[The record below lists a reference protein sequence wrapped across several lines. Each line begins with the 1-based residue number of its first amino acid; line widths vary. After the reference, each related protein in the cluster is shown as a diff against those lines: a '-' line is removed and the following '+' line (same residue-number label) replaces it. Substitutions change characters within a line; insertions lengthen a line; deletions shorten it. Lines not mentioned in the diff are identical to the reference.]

1 MKALIDLFIPRTCV
15 VCGTRL
21 DLGENSLCTGCLAEI
36 PFTYFWS
43 VAANPMADTYNAL
56 IQERT
61 ERGGFVEPYQFA
73 AALFHY
79 NHEEGYSKITQS
91 LKYHADLRTGRLF
104 ARMLG
109 RRLSGSPMYFDVDTV
124 IPVPLHLRRLW
135 KRGYNQ
141 AGIIASEIA
150 RETGARLETRIL
162 VRNKYTKSQTRLSHE
177 EKSLNVRDAFVL
189 RKARVRY
196 PLPKHVLL
204 VDDVFT
210 TGETLFA
217 CYRVLRE
224 VFPPY
229 VRISLA
235 TLAYAGER

>member
-1 MKALIDLFIPRTCV
+1 MKALVDLFIPRTCV

-21 DLGENSLCTGCLAEI
+21 DLGENSLCTGCLTEI

-196 PLPKHVLL
+196 PLPRHVLL